1 MTLQTLKTKLT
12 TAIDGIFTQLI
23 FNSLDVLNTGILKT
37 YPYVAWNLDTMSGLV
52 SLRETLKELDL
63 EVIGIDVIDP
73 ETQDFIDKYDSIEA
87 LLLSYITAVA
97 SQDGIKVLTLM
108 APVEYYP
115 RGTVSNDSEVAVKL
129 KIKLEV
135 VC

>member
-1 MTLQTLKTKLT
+1 MILQTLKTKLT
-12 TAIDGIFTQLI
+12 TAISGIFTQI
-23 FNSLDVLNTGILKT
+23 FFDYMSVLNTGVLKS

-52 SLRETLKELDL
+52 SFRETLKELDL
-63 EVIGIDVIDP
+63 EVIGVDVFDP

-87 LLLSYITAVA
+87 LVLSYITAVSA
-97 SQDGIKVLTLM
+97 QTGIQVLTLM

-115 RGTVSNDSEVAVKL
+115 RGTVSNDSEIGVKVKV
-129 KIKLEV
+129 KIRI

>member
-1 MTLQTLKTKLT
+1 MNLQTLKTKLT
-12 TAIDGIFTQLI
+12 TAIDGIFTQI
-23 FNSLDVLNTGILKT
+23 FFDYMSVLNTGILKT
-37 YPYVAWNLDTMSGLV
+37 YPYVAWNLDTLSGQI

-63 EVIGIDVIDP
+63 EVIGVDVIDP

-87 LLLSYITAVA
+87 LLLSYITSVA

-129 KIKLEV
+129 KIKLEI

>member
-1 MTLQTLKTKLT
+1 MILQTLKTKLT
-12 TAIDGIFTQLI
+12 TAISGIFTQI
-23 FNSLDVLNTGILKT
+23 FFDYLAVLNTGTLKT

-63 EVIGIDVIDP
+63 EVIGVDVIDP
-73 ETQDFIDKYDSIEA
+73 EKDDFLDKYDSIEA
-87 LLLSYITAVA
+87 LVLSYITAVA
-97 SQDGIKVLTLM
+97 AQTGVQVLTLM

-115 RGTVSNDSEVAVKL
+115 RGTVSNDSEVGVKL
-129 KIKLEV
+129 KIKLKI